1 MNRTPFA
8 RIWKN
13 GQKSAVNKVT
23 TQKKAKKY
31 RLLDNKYHSPISC
44 PYYQSFVLPLRY
56 ENVFSYLKPQKLPLI
71 FQLISFNTN
80 SFSTPLFSMK
90 KQVIIAA
97 LLFTAA
103 SSFAQIAA
111 GTKYVGGI
119 LNFNTKTESSTLG
132 STTTKSPSSSSFTGS
147 PEFGYFVADNLAVGV
162 SLDLTS
168 RTTTN
173 YKADGSENAKTV
185 SGGTGV
191 TLYGRK
197 FFNINEN
204 LSLFGGLNVGYTGGV
219 TKTTAASTTTENSNF
234 STCKFLFHL

>member
-1 MNRTPFA
+1 
-8 RIWKN
+8 
-13 GQKSAVNKVT
+13 
-23 TQKKAKKY
+23 
-31 RLLDNKYHSPISC
+31 
-44 PYYQSFVLPLRY
+44 
-56 ENVFSYLKPQKLPLI
+56 
-71 FQLISFNTN
+71 
-80 SFSTPLFSMK
+80 MK

-119 LNFNTKTESSTLG
+119 LNFNTTTESSTLG

-234 STCKFLFHL
+234 STFGASVDAGVAFNLSPKVTIVGKWAALGFNSTTTTQPNFGGTSNNLVNKEESFGLGINTLGNPFGVGIYFAF